1 MERVYI
7 RGRAI
12 TCSLGDDIESI
23 ITRVRNKEC
32 ETVNLPI
39 QIASLNY
46 TRPYYRIPGEDKK
59 TLSELHNYFYDIL
72 FGTVSRAI
80 NDAGLSDEEVQNSAL
95 FFGSTSIDMPMI
107 EWPYKNAKENETTKL
122 SDESPG
128 YGKIISHVADHFN
141 IKGPCYT
148 FTTACTSSAN
158 CLLYAASMIQT
169 GRIERAIVI
178 GYDLYNNVGF
188 YGFESLKL
196 IEPFAYKPFDK
207 NRIGI
212 IMGEGCGAVVMD
224 RRKKSEHDF
233 VFLGGSNACDTFNV
247 TTHNLQGDE
256 IASVIRDALTNCGL
270 SIDDIDAV
278 KAHATGSPVNDV
290 TEYNG
295 MKLAFGDRMPPF
307 NGIKPYVGHTVGASG
322 VIELVIIAGSVARG
336 FFPATPGF
344 ETVDEEINAR
354 PISEELKIERGNFML
369 NFFGFGGNCTSFI
382 ISNKV

>member
-1 MERVYI
+1 MGKVYI
-7 RGRAI
+7 RGQSLI
-12 TCSLGDDIESI
+12 CSLGDDIDSI

-39 QIASLNY
+39 RIGPLDY
-46 TRPYYRIPGEDKK
+46 TRPYYRIPGEEKE
-59 TLSELHNYFYDIL
+59 TLSDLDRHFYDIL
-72 FGTVSRAI
+72 FDTVSRAI
-80 NDAGLSDEEVQNSAL
+80 QDSGLSDAEVEKSAL

-107 EWPYKNAKENETTKL
+107 EWPYKNARENETTKL
-122 SDESPG
+122 TDESPG
-128 YGKIISHVADHFN
+128 YGKIASLVAERFN
-141 IKGPCYT
+141 IKGPSYT

-158 CLLYAASMIQT
+158 CLLYASSMIQT
-169 GRIERAIVI
+169 GHIDQAIVI

-196 IEPFAYKPFDK
+196 IEPGTYKPFDK

-212 IMGEGCGAVVMD
+212 IMGEACGAVVLD
-224 RRKKSEHDF
+224 RRRKTERDF

-247 TTHNLQGDE
+247 TTHNVEGEE
-256 IASVIRDALTNCGL
+256 IAAVIKDALKNCNL
-270 SIDDIDAV
+270 SIDDIDAI
-278 KAHATGSPVNDV
+278 KAHATGSPINDV

-322 VIELVIIAGSVARG
+322 VVELIIIAGSISRG

-344 ETVDEEINAR
+344 QEIDGEINAR
-354 PISEELKIERGNFML
+354 PITEEMKVNRGNFML

-382 ISNKV
+382 ISNKE

>member
-1 MERVYI
+1 MEKVYI

-12 TCSLGDDIESI
+12 TCSLGDDIDGAI
-23 ITRVRNKEC
+23 ARIRNKEC
-32 ETVNLPI
+32 ETTDMPI
-39 QIASLNY
+39 RIAALHY
-46 TRPYYRIPGEDKK
+46 TRPYYRIPGGDKES
-59 TLSELHNYFYDIL
+59 LPDLIGYFYDVLYNTI
-72 FGTVSRAI
+72 SRAI
-80 NDAGLSDEEVQNSAL
+80 HDSGLSEAEVENSAL

-107 EWPYKNAKENETTKL
+107 EWPYKNARENETTKL
-122 SDESPG
+122 TDESPG
-128 YGKIISHVADHFN
+128 YGKIISQVAERFK

-196 IEPFAYKPFDK
+196 IEPGPYKPFDR

-224 RRKKSEHDF
+224 RRKKSDRDF

-247 TTHNLQGDE
+247 TTHNVEGTE
-256 IASVIRDALTNCGL
+256 IASVITDALKNCDL
-270 SIDDIDAV
+270 SVDDIDAI

-307 NGIKPYVGHTVGASG
+307 NGLKPYVGHTVGASG
-322 VIELVIIAGSVARG
+322 VIELIIIIEAVARG

-344 ETVDEEINAR
+344 EEVDEEINAR
-354 PISEELKIERGNFML
+354 PITEELGIDRGNFML

-382 ISNKV
+382 ISNKA